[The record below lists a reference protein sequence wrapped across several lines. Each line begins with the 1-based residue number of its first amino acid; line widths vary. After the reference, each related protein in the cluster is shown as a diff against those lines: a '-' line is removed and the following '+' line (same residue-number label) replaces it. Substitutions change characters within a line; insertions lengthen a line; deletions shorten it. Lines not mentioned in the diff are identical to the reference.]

1 MKMTSSTWF
10 IDLSNVMGSVPDG
23 WWRDREGATR
33 RLIDDI
39 RAWADDDVTIVLDA
53 GPDDLLGTRDGV
65 TVVRAS
71 RRGRDAADD
80 EIVRLVEGRE
90 ARSRGHE
97 RRRARRARAR
107 TGRGGRGR
115 AHVPA
120 PSNLPAVSDEG
131 LRASVEKMR
140 AEGVAD
146 VAIRAFEHY
155 YRQLEAGETGLMPE
169 DSIEPVSELPALDD
183 LPHDPD
189 AEREALQKAIVLRL
203 NGGLG
208 TSMGLSAAK
217 SLLEA
222 KDGLSFLD
230 VIARQVLALREAND
244 AQLPLLLMNSFS
256 TRDDSLKALER
267 YPELDVGLPLDFVQ
281 SKEPKLRVDELTPVE
296 WPDDPGL
303 EWCPPGHGDL
313 YPSLVTSGMLAD
325 LLERGFEYAFMANS
339 DNLGAV
345 LDPRILAWMRAER
358 IPFLMEVTARTE
370 ADRKGGHL
378 ARRKDDDRLVLRET
392 AQTPDEDLEALQD
405 LSKHRFANTNNLW
418 IDLRALDA
426 AMRERD
432 GVLGLPL
439 IRNQKT
445 VDPTDKSSPA
455 VYQIETAMGAAIEV
469 FEGARA
475 LEVPRTR
482 FAPVKT
488 TEDLLALRSDAY
500 RLTDDARV
508 ELVPERVPIVTLD
521 SDHFKLLRD
530 FDARFPK
537 GPPSLA
543 EAERFEVEGDVRFG
557 EGVVVRGSVTVSG
570 TDVIEDGSVLE
581 G

>member
-1 MKMTSSTWF
+1 
-10 IDLSNVMGSVPDG
+10 
-23 WWRDREGATR
+23 
-33 RLIDDI
+33 
-39 RAWADDDVTIVLDA
+39 
-53 GPDDLLGTRDGV
+53 
-65 TVVRAS
+65 
-71 RRGRDAADD
+71 
-80 EIVRLVEGRE
+80 
-90 ARSRGHE
+90 
-97 RRRARRARAR
+97 
-107 TGRGGRGR
+107 
-115 AHVPA
+115 
-120 PSNLPAVSDEG
+120 VSDEG

-169 DSIEPVSELPALDD
+169 ESIDAVSDLPALDD
-183 LPHDPD
+183 LPHDPG

-208 TSMGLSAAK
+208 TSMGLSKAK

-230 VIARQVLALREAND
+230 IIARQVLALREAND
-244 AQLPLLLMNSFS
+244 ARIPLLLMDSFS
-256 TRDDSLKALER
+256 TREDSLQALER
-267 YPELDVGLPLDFVQ
+267 YAELDIGIPIDFVQ
-281 SKEPKLRVDELTPVE
+281 SKEPKLLADDLTPVE
-296 WPDDPGL
+296 WPDNPAL

-313 YPSLVTSGMLAD
+313 YASIVASGMLEE
-325 LLERGFEYAFMANS
+325 LLERGFEYAFVANS

-378 ARRKDDDRLVLRET
+378 ARRSDDGRLVLRET
-392 AQTPDEDLEALQD
+392 AQTPDEDLDSLQD

-432 GVLGLPL
+432 GVLGLPM
-439 IRNQKT
+439 IRNEKT
-445 VDPTDKSSPA
+445 VDPADKASPA
-455 VYQIETAMGAAIEV
+455 VYQLETAMGAAIEV

-508 ELVPERVPIVTLD
+508 ELVREQVPIVTLD
-521 SDHFKLLRD
+521 SDHYKLLED

-537 GPPSLA
+537 GAPSLV

-557 EGVVVRGSVTVSG
+557 EGVVVRGSVKVSG
-570 TDVIEDGSVLE
+570 PTVIEDGAVLE